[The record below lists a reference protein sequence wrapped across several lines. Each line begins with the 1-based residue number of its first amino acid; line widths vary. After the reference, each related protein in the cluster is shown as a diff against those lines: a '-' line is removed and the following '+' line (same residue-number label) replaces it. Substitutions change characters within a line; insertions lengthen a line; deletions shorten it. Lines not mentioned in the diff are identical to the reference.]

1 LFSLTRNLLDHPDIA
16 ASASKESSI
25 DNPQVDSQSSQLS
38 VAGMLNYQRGFANT
52 VLSDILQSLDR
63 EAIRD
68 QIRSNQEEGRQAME
82 SLLAAKRLTA
92 GLVFKSGR
100 AWLGPKVLEVAI
112 NHKRKK
118 EEIEN
123 GVIQHQ
129 LMAQNKRKQAY
140 EKAGNKVAHLPTAM
154 WSVPQLKA
162 LVSYKKLKTDKWPQ
176 LKNRAQLLEKW
187 EEVKDRAVLEGNAEP
202 PPSLPEIA
210 AALLSLSVGIED
222 EVDEND
228 LVGV

>member
-1 LFSLTRNLLDHPDIA
+1 MKHQVAIKKLAAQKAHLL
-16 ASASKESSI
+16 
-25 DNPQVDSQSSQLS
+25 DSQSSQLS
-38 VAGMLNYQRGFANT
+38 VAGTLNYQSGFANT

-68 QIRSNQEEGRQAME
+68 QIHSNQEEGQQAME
-82 SLLAAKRLTA
+82 SLLAARRLTA

-100 AWLGPKVLEVAI
+100 AWLGPKVLEVAV

-140 EKAGNKVAHLPTAM
+140 EKA
-154 WSVPQLKA
+154 
-162 LVSYKKLKTDKWPQ
+162 
-176 LKNRAQLLEKW
+176 
-187 EEVKDRAVLEGNAEP
+187 
-202 PPSLPEIA
+202 
-210 AALLSLSVGIED
+210 
-222 EVDEND
+222 
-228 LVGV
+228 

>member
-1 LFSLTRNLLDHPDIA
+1 LTRNLLDHPDIA

-92 GLVFKSGR
+92 GLVFKSGS
-100 AWLGPKVLEVAI
+100 AWLGP
-112 NHKRKK
+112 
-118 EEIEN
+118 
-123 GVIQHQ
+123 
-129 LMAQNKRKQAY
+129 
-140 EKAGNKVAHLPTAM
+140 
-154 WSVPQLKA
+154 
-162 LVSYKKLKTDKWPQ
+162 
-176 LKNRAQLLEKW
+176 
-187 EEVKDRAVLEGNAEP
+187 
-202 PPSLPEIA
+202 
-210 AALLSLSVGIED
+210 
-222 EVDEND
+222 
-228 LVGV
+228 